1 MNEKPTYYGFAYSE
15 SESSQLTRTSMTECQ
30 FKGSIRF
37 CILAERAGVCF
48 RQKGRGNGCHIR
60 HILERMI
67 RIVFIEFR
75 IHNVGVGRDFMTRE
89 AMTATSSSRD

>member
-1 MNEKPTYYGFAYSE
+1 MNEKPTHYGFAYSE

-37 CILAERAGVCF
+37 CILVERAGVCF
-48 RQKGRGNGCHIR
+48 RQKGHIR

-89 AMTATSSSRD
+89 AMTATSS